1 MLHKTK
7 WPEESLPAES
17 KSFVASPKLETDL
30 RNIAQRLEAQY
41 KDRTIVKINL
51 FSGINGQ
58 RKVQAVRCWQSS
70 QQIQQNNISS
80 SQISVKVLIEL
91 LTLPPADWQL
101 ISAGQ
106 NNGRSSS
113 IDNMLH
119 VDKIAF
125 MG

>member
-30 RNIAQRLEAQY
+30 RDIAQRLEAQY

-58 RKVQAVRCWQSS
+58 RSMKFSP
-70 QQIQQNNISS
+70 
-80 SQISVKVLIEL
+80 LEL
-91 LTLPPADWQL
+91 LLVISIAVIVGIVLAVLVKYL
-101 ISAGQ
+101 IRYAIKFLRK
-106 NNGRSSS
+106 N
-113 IDNMLH
+113 
-119 VDKIAF
+119 
-125 MG
+125 